1 QAVSSRIPQFSSRI
15 PQIAQTAPAAPAAQK
30 PAEITSKHLGCR
42 VKVGDK
48 QGVLRFVGAVNFAK
62 GTWCGVELNG
72 EIGKNDGSVNGVRY
86 FECAPRCGLMAPL
99 CKTALL
105 DACEKLDEDSGP
117 YSMLF
122 LQSHNKAKTE
132 INFTQENNLNETFD
146 KGVDDLN
153 ETFFIGG
160 SDDLNQTVVLSK
172 TVVGNNDTYQLK
184 NSEAENHLKRKTF
197 NLDIKQKNSDNQN
210 TFVVNN
216 TFDVSKAASLEK
228 TFVNRSFENLPNEA
242 KRRKINNQ
250 KNSDNITLDQPTDTT
265 YSSPSSLDLVN
276 HSTPAKVEPLKFDL
290 RKVRISGITLDA
302 NNTEDDKSK
311 RDSLDF
317 EESLGILTPDQM
329 VEDYINHLKLGFEA
343 QQEKDKTLEHDKTP
357 SPGILEETLINNA
370 TRLSPQDFSF
380 GILEETLINN
390 ATRRESSGKYM
401 NKLNESFLKFK
412 LPNECKEP
420 DISSPN
426 LVDASVTEYSLGILD
441 EHMLSNMSAAADNMN
456 LALPLENTTASKDY
470 RLSRIEQTPSP
481 EDLPLDPTPVVTVQ
495 EELLGSKEDAKSKPL
510 NSFITSITSITSLDT
525 GYQGDGEMS
534 RPASRG
540 ADNSP
545 MTRRPLPKP
554 QNHRQD
560 PMTDSDFYT
569 ESDADNHEDHHL
581 KGDRK
586 AQVIDGTLYGVD
598 AQAAADIY
606 ANNRENM
613 DSSGIFTD
621 AEINTRAEELNE
633 TFDVSPSDTSIK
645 TVSENS
651 QKKQENVPKVAT
663 TPKQILAKRAS
674 STPTSTP
681 SLQSPKSAAKDNSF
695 LKKHKMPKR
704 DVPSKIKTMLVP
716 NQSPVPSERKTVKK
730 AGKWDAVMDKISKNE
745 QNKNNLKDVKS
756 KVFNAS
762 SMQNENNK
770 SAEKNLRQTPNSKT
784 PNSKLTYVKSNIL
797 TVKHISNNNVIDNYK
812 KLQTNLTGTI
822 KLQSRTYKTIENNR
836 PTVALSRD
844 IKPKTIVPKIVNNKK
859 KTDIEN
865 LNLRRTRVRTN
876 AANTPRKNLN
886 LESSIHSSLSD
897 VSSPAQQLSKKNSE
911 KKKLINTP
919 NDVKTKKYV
928 VSAKEKKTE
937 SPKISDNRNNVKPSR
952 QLIVGP
958 SKRNQ
963 TTSKE
968 DHRIVEALAILVQH
982 LVFNVDAFSAPAL
995 KRELNIQ
1002 KSEKEEWK
1010 KSYETLEESINNE
1023 KSEHLQALE
1032 EERALQKKQ
1041 LEDLIESH
1049 TLAISNLKLQHEELE
1064 ARLTQEKENATKRI
1078 TKQHEDQLTT
1088 LKSEFSRL
1096 QQNYEER
1103 LDILRE
1109 ENEAI
1114 REQIDEKKQEV
1125 DGVRRENAKIRRE
1138 LDGKSKERE
1147 QKVDAEKQSLEEAI
1161 AERTKVLNE
1170 ENERLRKE
1178 NERLLSYGDE
1188 KGIGIQEV
1196 QSLRAVLE
1204 IKQRDVS
1211 DLRKSLGEATQ
1222 KLEILENAEERANF
1236 LSAKCED
1243 LKSQLERKLDIE
1255 QSLVNENCK
1264 LQESFS
1270 EERKQKARLSQ
1281 HNEELQWKLKKSKE
1295 VMNSICQLTGDNSTL
1310 NRSLLYSSLN
1320 EKHCATKQNLERSS
1334 SFKEHSFNEGS
1345 VAKRRYKTSLT
1356 QDFEDD
1362 DSPPSSPKVKGV
1374 VEKSDSVSYVLDLDE
1389 SPDIVASR
1397 IVRRSFRNSTPPKT
1411 TPTKSPTGRTPTRN
1425 AVSLSSSASS
1435 VTSSKSSR
1443 NDQFFECQVN
1453 SSVFAW
1459 TSTPRANSKLDDNS
1473 DLDEE
1478 ETDVDLDLPAL
1489 PSELDRQ
1496 RSAQALPSPKHLAG
1510 EAMISESASEDEST
1524 SSSQL

>member
-784 PNSKLTYVKSNIL
+784 PNSKL
-797 TVKHISNNNVIDNYK
+797 
-812 KLQTNLTGTI
+812 
-822 KLQSRTYKTIENNR
+822 
-836 PTVALSRD
+836 
-844 IKPKTIVPKIVNNKK
+844 
-859 KTDIEN
+859 
-865 LNLRRTRVRTN
+865 RRTRVRTN